1 MTLPFSYYDLI
12 EACAQPGCPV
22 CGLLLRD
29 AHRFIDSL
37 LYEYVTKPSTNDTF
51 RAARGLCNVHNWQ
64 LTRFGSQVL
73 GIAILQDAALDAVLK
88 IIEANP
94 AQAQSALSRWLGS
107 NARTTLSALADR
119 LEPERPCPVCES
131 VAEAE
136 KMYLDTL
143 NTYLTDERFQTA
155 FRDSAG
161 LCLPHFRA
169 ALRQAAEPAALER
182 LLNHQTAIWQRLKRE
197 LETFITKNDYRY
209 AGEMGTERD
218 SWLRAIS
225 ALAGKDEVFGTRREK
240 P

>member
-22 CGLLLRD
+22 CSLLLRD

-73 GIAILQDAALDAVLK
+73 GIAILQDAALDEVLK
-88 IIEANP
+88 LIEANP
-94 AQAQSALSRWLGS
+94 AQASSALSRWLGS
-107 NARTTLSALADR
+107 NARPALADR

-131 VAEAE
+131 VAETE

-143 NTYLTDERFQTA
+143 NTYLGNERFQSA

-169 ALRQAAEPAALER
+169 ALRQVADADALER
-182 LLNHQTAIWQRLKRE
+182 LLTLQTTIWQQLKRE

-209 AGEMGTERD
+209 AGDPMGVERD

-225 ALAGKDEVFGTRREK
+225 TLAGKDEVFGTRREK
-240 P
+240 

>member
-1 MTLPFSYYDLI
+1 MTLPFSFYDLI

-29 AHRFIDSL
+29 AHRFIDTL
-37 LYEYVTKPSTNDTF
+37 LYEYVTKPATNDAF
-51 RAARGLCNVHNWQ
+51 RAARGLCNIHNWQ

-73 GIAILQDAALDAVLK
+73 GVAILQDAALDEVLK

-107 NARTTLSALADR
+107 TGKTTPAALAEQ

-131 VAEAE
+131 VAAAE
-136 KMYLDTL
+136 RGYLHTL
-143 NTYLTDERFQTA
+143 KTYLTDERLEAA

-169 ALRQAAEPAALER
+169 APRQSADPAGLER
-182 LLNHQTAIWQRLKRE
+182 LLNLQVAIWQRLKNE
-197 LETFITKNDYRY
+197 LETFIIKNDYRY
-209 AGEMGTERD
+209 AGAPMGAERN

-225 ALAGKDEVFGTRREK
+225 ALAGKDEVFGTRR
-240 P
+240 